1 MANEMGLV
9 PADLAGH
16 PGAPFTQD
24 EVDAAVVAVRNA
36 ARWHIS
42 PEVSSVVTLDVE
54 CREPVLRLPTKH
66 LVSVTEVRDVD
77 LDEVISADLY
87 RVSRSEGWVRAKYGY
102 WPYGYERMRVTFVH
116 GYDNVPT
123 DLLPVLAE
131 SAKLG
136 RRDQTATELTA
147 GPYNVDYEVDR
158 AVALAN
164 PLSTASVLAR
174 YTMWESG
181 L

>member
-1 MANEMGLV
+1 MANGMGLV
-9 PADLAGH
+9 PADLEGQL
-16 PGAPFTQD
+16 GAPFTQD

-42 PEVSSVVTLDVE
+42 PEASSVVTLDVE

-87 RVSRSEGWVRAKYGY
+87 RVSLSEGWVRAKYGY
-102 WPYGYERMRVTFVH
+102 WPDGYGRMRVTFVH
-116 GYDNVPT
+116 GYDDVPT

-131 SAKLG
+131 SAQLG
-136 RRDQTATELTA
+136 RRDQTASAVGA
-147 GPYNVDYEVDR
+147 GPYNVAYVVDR

-164 PLSTASVLAR
+164 PLSTARVLAW
-174 YTMWESG
+174 YTVWESG